1 MLRNKDA
8 EEGRAPSRPRELP
21 PPPPVLDGQ
30 VTPMHRSSVHKG
42 TREGGCVSAFSRT
55 QMSGETDSGGKRHV
69 STHILSI
76 LKETAVGSQDSST
89 DEACFYQCISIKLH
103 TLGIHIIQGSSLNA
117 GLGRG
122 QRTSLTPSQM
132 MAMPLVQGPQF
143 E

>member
-1 MLRNKDA
+1 
-8 EEGRAPSRPRELP
+8 
-21 PPPPVLDGQ
+21 
-30 VTPMHRSSVHKG
+30 
-42 TREGGCVSAFSRT
+42 
-55 QMSGETDSGGKRHV
+55 MSGETDSGGKRHV

>member
-1 MLRNKDA
+1 MLRNKGPFQA
-8 EEGRAPSRPRELP
+8 QWSCLLLHQPWMVRLPRCT
-21 PPPPVLDGQ
+21 VK
-30 VTPMHRSSVHKG
+30 SVHKG
-42 TREGGCVSAFSRT
+42 TREGGRVSAFSRT

-69 STHILSI
+69 STHIPSI
-76 LKETAVGSQDSST
+76 LKETAVDSQDSST

-122 QRTSLTPSQM
+122 QRTFITRSQM
-132 MAMPLVQGPQF
+132 MAMPLVHRPQF